1 MVQILE
7 GQTMPL
13 KPRKGG
19 AERTSGP
26 ARIITPSVLL
36 GYNASY
42 PGRMNINIMC
52 LEIYIYQCINEYKY
66 N

>member
-1 MVQILE
+1 
-7 GQTMPL
+7 MPL

-52 LEIYIYQCINEYKY
+52 LEIYISMYK
-66 N
+66 